1 LLLFG
6 ERGLTLAD
14 LALSLVEES
23 LTFRGE
29 LRRGI
34 DCRFTLDDGCD
45 RDLPHVDLAR
55 PIGELLLRCDELLV
69 PPLDLREPLLELGS
83 AGIEVDRF
91 AFDALAVDDLPAI
104 ALLPELALGPLEL
117 VLAPLQVGAHALEL
131 LSLRGIGAPVP
142 HRREPAAL
150 STKGAQ
156 PPAET
161 PLTQR
166 ELLLQLIELPLSDG
180 DRSRPR
186 AQHALQVFELVA
198 GARPVMT
205 ALKNPLCHRFSN
217 VHALCGNGSPQY
229 DLAVMG
235 EYRARVALVVIA
247 AALVTVAVASGGSV
261 VATPIS
267 SDPYTNLDSQH
278 RTQVEP
284 DSFGFGDTVVATFQ
298 TGRFNGGGGASNI
311 GWATTTNAGR
321 TWTTGM
327 LPGTTVNQ
335 GGPWSRIS
343 DPAVAYDPLH
353 DVWMISTLA
362 FGTGFSPFGSPTG
375 ILVSRSTDGGLT
387 WEDPPVETFVGGFLD
402 KNWIT
407 CDTWP
412 LSPHYG
418 NCYQEWDDFGNGGE
432 IFMNTSTDGGLTW
445 SAPTPT
451 GGLETGLGGQPVV
464 QPNGT
469 VVVPYTSGNEIRVFH
484 STDGGANWTRPVSI
498 SLVHEHG
505 VAGNL
510 RTSAL
515 PSAEVDAGGGVYVVW
530 QDCRF
535 RTNCS
540 SNDIVMSTATD
551 PVTWSDPVRIP
562 IDPVDS
568 GVDHFIP
575 GIAVDRSTS
584 GSTARLALGYY
595 YYPVAN
601 CDSSSCD
608 LTVGFVSSTD
618 GGATWTQPRK
628 VAGPFKMSWIAQTD
642 QGPMVGDYISTSFA
656 GGPLAFPVFAIAK
669 LPASGV
675 FDERAASA
683 RFDVTIPQAAPPIPV
698 RRDPIRFRGPSSSRL
713 GHTLVTRR

>member
-1 LLLFG
+1 
-6 ERGLTLAD
+6 
-14 LALSLVEES
+14 
-23 LTFRGE
+23 
-29 LRRGI
+29 
-34 DCRFTLDDGCD
+34 
-45 RDLPHVDLAR
+45 
-55 PIGELLLRCDELLV
+55 
-69 PPLDLREPLLELGS
+69 
-83 AGIEVDRF
+83 
-91 AFDALAVDDLPAI
+91 
-104 ALLPELALGPLEL
+104 
-117 VLAPLQVGAHALEL
+117 
-131 LSLRGIGAPVP
+131 
-142 HRREPAAL
+142 
-150 STKGAQ
+150 
-156 PPAET
+156 
-161 PLTQR
+161 
-166 ELLLQLIELPLSDG
+166 
-180 DRSRPR
+180 
-186 AQHALQVFELVA
+186 
-198 GARPVMT
+198 MT
-205 ALKNPLCHRFSN
+205 ALKNPLRHRASN
-217 VHALCGNGSPQY
+217 VHALCGRSGPEY
-229 DLAVMG
+229 DQADV
-235 EYRARVALVVIA
+235 EDKRARIALLAIA
-247 AALVTVAVASGGSV
+247 AALVAAAAASGGSV

-267 SDPYTNLDSQH
+267 SDPYTNPESQH

-284 DSFGFGDTVVATFQ
+284 DSFGYGDTVVATFQ
-298 TGRFNGGGGASNI
+298 TGRFNVGGGASNI
-311 GWATTTNAGR
+311 GWATTTDAGR

-327 LPGTTVNQ
+327 LPGTTIYQ
-335 GGPWSRIS
+335 SGPWSRIS

-362 FGTGFSPFGSPTG
+362 FGMGSTPFGSPTG

-387 WEDPPVETFVGGFLD
+387 WQSPPVETFVGGFLD

-484 STDGGANWTRPVSI
+484 STDGGANWTRPISI
-498 SLVHEHG
+498 SLVHEHA

-515 PSAEVDAGGGVYVVW
+515 PSAEVDAEGRVYVVW

-535 RTNCS
+535 RASCPGIGS

-551 PVTWSDPVRIP
+551 PFTWSEPVRIP

-584 GSTARLALGYY
+584 GNTARLALAYY
-595 YYPVAN
+595 YYPVAACN
-601 CDSSSCD
+601 TSTCD

-628 VAGPFKMSWIAQTD
+628 VAGPFKMAWIAQTD

-669 LPASGV
+669 PPTSGV

-683 RFDVTIPQAAPPIPV
+683 RFDVTIPQAAPTIPV
-698 RRDPIRFRGPSSSRL
+698 RRDPIRFRGRAQSRL
-713 GHTLVTRR
+713 QKALVTRR